1 MPLYFAYGSNMD
13 RDAMAR
19 RCPASK
25 PLGLARL
32 PRHRFVIMREG
43 YASVVR
49 DPRREVLGMLWDL
62 ALADVP
68 ALDRY
73 EGVAGGLYT
82 KVHQAVIGLA
92 GSRRAL
98 VYVGR
103 DPGPGVPRPG
113 YMETVVAAGRKA
125 GLPEAYLRELGRLSP
140 RVQKA
145 DPAKGFAA
153 IGLQVWP
160 GTPSSS
166 AGSARGVTPRRTSP
180 LQPERDPNAGWSW
193 EP

>member
-13 RDAMAR
+13 LAAMAR
-19 RCPASK
+19 RCPASQ

-32 PRHRFVIMREG
+32 PRHRLVIMREG

-49 DPRREVLGMLWDL
+49 DPRRQVWGMLWDL

-73 EGVAGGLYT
+73 EGVAGGLYV
-82 KVHQAVIGLA
+82 KAHLPVLAAA

-103 DPGPGVPRPG
+103 DPGPGIPRRG
-113 YMETVVAAGRKA
+113 YLEAVLEAARGA
-125 GLPEAYLRELGRLSP
+125 GLPPAYLREIEILSP
-140 RVQKA
+140 RVGRA
-145 DPAKGFAA
+145 DPARGFAA
-153 IGLQVWP
+153 VGLQPWP
-160 GTPSSS
+160 GSPKREPGT
-166 AGSARGVTPRRTSP
+166 VTPRRTSP
-180 LQPERDPNAGWSW
+180 LEPERDPSAGWSW
-193 EP
+193 DG

>member
-13 RDAMAR
+13 VAAMAR

-25 PLGLARL
+25 PIGLARL
-32 PRHRFVIMREG
+32 PRHRLVIMREG

-49 DPRREVLGMLWDL
+49 DPRREVRGMLWDL

-82 KVHQAVIGLA
+82 KVQQSVLA
-92 GSRRAL
+92 ASGARRAL

-103 DPGPGVPRPG
+103 DAGPGVPRPG
-113 YMETVVAAGRKA
+113 YLEAVAAAARSA
-125 GLPEAYLRELGRLSP
+125 GLPDGYVRELERLSP
-140 RVQKA
+140 RIGKA

-153 IGLQVWP
+153 IGGQVWG
-160 GTPSSS
+160 GTTEP
-166 AGSARGVTPRRTSP
+166 RTPVTGVTPRRRSP
-180 LQPERDPNAGWSW
+180 LQPEPDPTAGWTW